1 MSDPKKLNG
10 LYANDEVTVYECY
23 DSMWEFENLWNTTV
37 EKYARHV
44 ESYLKDQMWGASMV
58 GKNRLIWLNSDFIMH
73 GIVDLFGL
81 QDTLKEILMKG
92 TKNSIPEFC
101 IAVNNEVVDNIC
113 TTCRT
118 YIDTCRHH
126 QLRMDTQF
134 MATMGAIEARTKL
147 GDVALFEDGIPL
159 YWNNPGFVD
168 ILIRSNCTENK
179 LDGEVV
185 SFYHNNDARKIV
197 MMFLMTNSRKDSSNV
212 ISIIKKDLILSIL
225 KISFPF
231 LEFYSKCQISA

>member
-1 MSDPKKLNG
+1 MSNSKTLNG
-10 LYANDEVTVYECY
+10 LYANDEVIVYECY
-23 DSMWEFENLWNTTV
+23 DSMLEFKDLWNTTV

-58 GKNRLIWLNSDFIMH
+58 GKNRLVWLNSDFIMH
-73 GIVDLFGL
+73 GIVDLYGL
-81 QDTLKEILMKG
+81 QDKLKEILMHG

-126 QLRMDTQF
+126 ELRMDTQF

-147 GDVALFEDGIPL
+147 GEVVLFDDGIPF

-179 LDGEVV
+179 LDGEIV
-185 SFYHNNDARKIV
+185 SFYHNNDARKIA
-197 MMFLMTNSRKDSSNV
+197 MMFLKTNLRKSSSNV
-212 ISIIKKDLILSIL
+212 IAILEKDLVISIL
-225 KISFPF
+225 KISFPS
-231 LEFYSKCQISA
+231 LQFYLKRQISA